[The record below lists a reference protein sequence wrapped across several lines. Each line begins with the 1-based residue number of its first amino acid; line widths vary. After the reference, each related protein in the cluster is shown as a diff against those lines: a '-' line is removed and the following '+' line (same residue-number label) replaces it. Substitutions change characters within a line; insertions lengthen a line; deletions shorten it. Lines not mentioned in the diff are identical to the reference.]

1 MNEIPEPW
9 SLLTR
14 NGIMKERLGDL
25 LTDALRMQIMK
36 LRGYRVEA
44 IEFVGGEHTPRNLMI
59 RAVKTGA
66 LADAADEAKYEQMLA
81 LWKVKPALATLLN
94 R

>member
-9 SLLTR
+9 TLITR

-36 LRGYRVEA
+36 LNGYRVEA
-44 IEFVGGEHTPRNLMI
+44 IEFIGGEHTPRNLMI

-66 LADAADEAKYEQMLA
+66 QPDPSEEGKYQEMLS
-81 LWKVKPALATLLN
+81 LWKVKPALAALVS

>member
-1 MNEIPEPW
+1 
-9 SLLTR
+9 
-14 NGIMKERLGDL
+14 MKERLGDL
-25 LTDALRMQIMK
+25 ITDALRMQIMK
-36 LRGYRVEA
+36 LLGYRVEA
-44 IEFVGGEHTPRNLMI
+44 IEFIGGEHTPRNLMI

-66 LADAADEAKYEQMLA
+66 AADSAEKSRYDAMIA

>member
-1 MNEIPEPW
+1 MVETPEPW
-9 SLLTR
+9 TLLTR

-36 LRGYRVEA
+36 LSGYRVEA
-44 IEFVGGEHTPRNLMI
+44 IEFIGGEHTPRNLMI

-66 LADAADEAKYEQMLA
+66 VADSLEEKRFHELAS
-81 LWKVKPALATLLN
+81 LWKVKPALAALLN

>member
-1 MNEIPEPW
+1 MKVAPEPW
-9 SLLTR
+9 SLITR
-14 NGIMKERLGDL
+14 HGIMRERLGDL
-25 LTDALRMQIMK
+25 VTDSLRIQLMK

-66 LADAADEAKYEQMLA
+66 AADKDEFERYESMISLWGVTPVLAAK
-81 LWKVKPALATLLN
+81 LN

>member
-1 MNEIPEPW
+1 
-9 SLLTR
+9 
-14 NGIMKERLGDL
+14 
-25 LTDALRMQIMK
+25 MK

-44 IEFVGGEHTPRNLMI
+44 IEFIGGEHTPRNLMI

-66 LADAADEAKYEQMLA
+66 VAEGEEVERYQSMIS
-81 LWKVKPALATLLN
+81 LWGVTPVLERKLN